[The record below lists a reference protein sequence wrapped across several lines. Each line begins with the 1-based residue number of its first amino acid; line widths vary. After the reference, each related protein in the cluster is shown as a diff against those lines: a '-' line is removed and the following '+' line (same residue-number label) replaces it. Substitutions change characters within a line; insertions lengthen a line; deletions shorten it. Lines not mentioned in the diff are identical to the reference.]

1 MSFHDKAAL
10 QSELPLKEINQHAWF
25 FFFFGMLLEA
35 NSFSVCSLKKKKK
48 GKNSH

>member
-10 QSELPLKEINQHAWF
+10 QSELPLKEINQHACF
-25 FFFFGMLLEA
+25 FFFVMLLEA

-48 GKNSH
+48 KGKNSH